1 MKKGMTLQQHA
12 EQARRIQEV
21 YEILMEMRRTA
32 WQAYPKRGKV
42 NSRLDTAEKSLRRL
56 RSELENAMYSD
67 HPNVA
72 TEVGFP
78 HYDPDALA
86 RLEEKADEHND

>member
-12 EQARRIQEV
+12 EQARRIQEMS
-21 YEILMEMRRTA
+21 ESLMEMRRTA
-32 WQAYPKRGKV
+32 WEAYPVRGRL
-42 NSRLDTAEKSLRRL
+42 NSRLHTAEKSLRRL

-67 HPNVA
+67 HPNVSP
-72 TEVGFP
+72 EVGFP
-78 HYDPDALA
+78 HHDPDALA